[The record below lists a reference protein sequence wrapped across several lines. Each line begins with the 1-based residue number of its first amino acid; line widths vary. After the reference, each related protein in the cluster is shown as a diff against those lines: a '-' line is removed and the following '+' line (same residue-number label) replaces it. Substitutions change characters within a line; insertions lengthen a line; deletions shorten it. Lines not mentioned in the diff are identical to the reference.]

1 MTKYRAK
8 PTTIAGIRFA
18 SRAEANRYL
27 ELSLLQKAGEIASL
41 QTHPRFTV
49 WQHGK
54 EKIIYEADFSYYEDG
69 QQVVED
75 VKGGKGT
82 QTAVF
87 KLKARMFKAMYPDIR
102 FVIVER

>member
-54 EKIIYEADFSYYEDG
+54 EKIIYEADFSYIEDG
-69 QQVVED
+69 RQIVED
-75 VKGGKGT
+75 TKGFRTQVYKIKKKLFIASFPEIEFREVSVK
-82 QTAVF
+82 
-87 KLKARMFKAMYPDIR
+87 Y
-102 FVIVER
+102 